1 MELCPECGR
10 SVEASTAYC
19 PQCGVRVR
27 PDASPERN
35 EPQGAGPKPEAK
47 TREAAP
53 GPAHMAA
60 FRERLADTRL
70 NEDIGWKAV
79 VLAVVLVAVL
89 ALFRAQTEASQ
100 VTTVFSGYDVLHA
113 MLRNITL
120 TVFIMALILIVLG
133 VTVALSSRYQRS
145 RLLRQLERLST
156 DQGQQ
161 APGP

>member
-1 MELCPECGR
+1 MEVCPECGG
-10 SVEASTAYC
+10 SVEASATYC
-19 PQCGVRVR
+19 PHCGVRVR

-35 EPQGAGPKPEAK
+35 EPQGAEPKPEAK
-47 TREAAP
+47 TSEAALGQARVAP
-53 GPAHMAA
+53 
-60 FRERLADTRL
+60 FREKLADTRL

-89 ALFRAQTEASQ
+89 ALFRAQTEASR

-113 MLRNITL
+113 MLRNVTL
-120 TVFIMALILIVLG
+120 IVFIMALILIVLG
-133 VTVALSSRYQRS
+133 VSVALSSRYQRS